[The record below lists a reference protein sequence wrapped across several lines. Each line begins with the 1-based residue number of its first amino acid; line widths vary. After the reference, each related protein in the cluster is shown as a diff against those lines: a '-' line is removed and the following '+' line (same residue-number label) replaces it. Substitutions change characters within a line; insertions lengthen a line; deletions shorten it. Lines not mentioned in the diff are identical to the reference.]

1 MKDKTKSTPDE
12 GMLTGKKKY
21 PSVIQ
26 DMLDKAETAEERQ
39 TILDMYEKMYKGGEF
54 ITDINVDF

>member
-1 MKDKTKSTPDE
+1 MKDKTTPDE